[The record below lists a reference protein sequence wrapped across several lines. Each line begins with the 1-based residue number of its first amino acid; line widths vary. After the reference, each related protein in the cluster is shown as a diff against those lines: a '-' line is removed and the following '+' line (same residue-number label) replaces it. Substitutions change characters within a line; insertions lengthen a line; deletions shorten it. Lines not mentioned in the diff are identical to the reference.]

1 MRYLLDTCVVSE
13 VTKKRPSK
21 RVITWL
27 EQQDEFS
34 LFLSVITLGE
44 LQKGISKL
52 PDGRKRRRLA
62 DWVERD
68 LAGRFT
74 GRVLNVDH
82 EIAARWGELSAEAE
96 RKGRRVPVLDGLL
109 AATALTSGMVL
120 ATRNT
125 RDAEATGVAVFDPW
139 EDPPGTVKHPGR

>member
-74 GRVLNVDH
+74 GRVLNVDQ
-82 EIAARWGELSAEAE
+82 EIATRWGDLSVAAE

-125 RDAEATGVAVFDPW
+125 RDVEPTGVAVFDPW
-139 EDPPGTVKHPGR
+139 EDQPGAVRQRGA